1 MIKSGISFS
10 GMGRFMDKITLCGD
24 NCLYCP
30 RYIAATDEE
39 LSAVAELWYRISWRD
54 QVVSNEE
61 IKCEGCSSHKKC
73 TYQLVEC
80 VKSHKVVK
88 CNQCAD
94 FPCSK
99 INNMLKR
106 SDKYKEKCKKVCT
119 ESEFDSLQK
128 AFFNKEENLKK

>member
-80 VKSHKVVK
+80 VKSHKVEK

-106 SDKYKEKCKKVCT
+106 SDKYKEKCKKVCI